1 MKPPATAPLVT
12 IVTVTYNLIKAD
24 RSEDII
30 RCLEA
35 VHQQDYPSVEHL
47 IIDGGSTDGTLDL
60 LHPYEEKGWIKIYS
74 EPDKG
79 IYDAMNKGIA
89 RASGKYINFMNSDDY
104 FATNEAVKLSV
115 EKLEKTGSDISYSD
129 WWEECPHKFQE
140 GNLAKIFFSMPFCHQ
155 TAFCKTSLLRDLKGF
170 DRSIK
175 IAADRDLLFR
185 AFKGGAKF
193 TKIAVPL
200 INFKLGGLSTQNMND
215 TVADDYKVFKLHL
228 QHYTSLSE
236 EQYLFAFQNSII
248 PLSAIRKQVC
258 RQPLSVRWSCYFYV
272 LHNKSLLWLQHL
284 ASIRHWLL
292 TIRTRKGKR
301 CLRLLGV
308 HIIKE
313 KKQ

>member
-1 MKPPATAPLVT
+1 MKLSDRTPLVS
-12 IVTVTYNLIKAD
+12 IVTATYNLVKAG

-60 LHPYEEKGWIKIYS
+60 LRPYEEKGWIKIYS

-79 IYDAMNKGIA
+79 IYDAMNKGIV

-129 WWEECPHKFQE
+129 WWEECPPKFQE
-140 GNLAKIFFSMPFCHQ
+140 GDLAKIFFSMPFCHQ

-175 IAADRDLLFR
+175 IAADRDLLLR
-185 AFKGGAKF
+185 AFQAGYRF
-193 TKIAVPL
+193 TKVKQPL
-200 INFKLGGLSTQNMND
+200 VSFKLGGLSTID
-215 TVADDYKVFKLHL
+215 TQKTVTEDIAMTKKHFQPLL
-228 QHYTSLSE
+228 QLTD
-236 EQYLFAFQNSII
+236 EQYIFAFNFRIL
-248 PLSAIRKQVC
+248 PLRGISKFSK
-258 RQPLSVRWSCYFYV
+258 RQKLSVRCRCYGFI
-272 LHNKSLLWLQHL
+272 LWNMSVRWRQKLSDL
-284 ASIRHWLL
+284 RHWLL